1 MKKIILIIL
10 TTFGLCATSSGQSA
24 IIKDFQPVC
33 DSLDVMLK
41 ENRDVKG
48 RLRIK
53 SIMKRGKVLDFYFT
67 ESLGDYPWRKGEP
80 EWFRRELK
88 RRFPEKYKSYDLG
101 NIYSKTITLNRLV
114 TAELGFDGKPTNLKE
129 AV

>member
-80 EWFRRELK
+80 EWFRKELK
-88 RRFPEKYKSYDLG
+88 KRFPEKYRKRYLKQKLPFWEKYHSPVPFPLQSDL
-101 NIYSKTITLNRLV
+101 
-114 TAELGFDGKPTNLKE
+114 P
-129 AV
+129 